1 MKHIFTFLFICLGI
15 ATYTK
20 SQNPEL
26 QNPATSNSI
35 HSLKPVA
42 DTKDLR
48 NLKIVHDTLI
58 ADMLSHISS
67 DSILSYIQHLQGY
80 GSRFLFSPGHKNIS
94 LWLQNKL
101 MSFGYTNVVL
111 DSFLVTDEWPFGSGT
126 IVTNWQYNVVAEMTG
141 TVNPGISYVIGGHYD
156 AIIYPNGDP
165 YTACPGADD
174 NASGTAATLEIA
186 RVLKEQNFSFPAT
199 VRFVL
204 FDAEELGLYGS
215 FHYVEEILS
224 GTEKPEIMF
233 NMDMIGN
240 EPSDSAWNLQLNNY
254 LGFEW
259 IGGLASQV
267 AAEYTSLSILS
278 STYNESIGSDSDPF
292 FLAGLP
298 AIFLQEDIFSPYYH
312 QLSDVDTNINE
323 KYCAEVARVA
333 CGMLMES
340 SLAPLMV
347 DFEIFNPGEGQA
359 LIPRWLPSPENNI
372 ATYRVYF
379 GSAPL
384 TYDSVYTTSDTAMIF
399 AGLEADT
406 LYYFSVSA
414 VNTEGRESMKY
425 ELSDAPALT
434 SFDQGI
440 LIVDDSEGG
449 YYNPSDST
457 VDAYYRNLCG
467 NFPVTEYDATQN
479 GPVTL
484 SLLGKYSSVV
494 WHINK
499 INIVPKLR
507 NSIVELK
514 QYMQLGGN
522 VLFTVFQP
530 ARMFEYTTDLQ
541 HTWGEGSFLHDMLKI
556 DSTRYKSSAAFIGS
570 LPLVT
575 GYTMMDVDTT
585 KTYSTYNYHLPYIEA
600 LYPSAEGTAVYSFD
614 TDYDSLTANGSMKG
628 MPVGVEY
635 RGDYNTVLLSFPLYY
650 MDSIH
655 AKAVM
660 QYILTDVFGEPVA
673 IEEENQES
681 APVNVFP
688 NPSQGTFVVRTNG
701 DVPQQ
706 QAMVIYDVTGR
717 QVFSVAGLSGD
728 ENRISTSGLQH
739 GIYFLKVTCGNQAF
753 NFPLIIV
760 E

>member
-1 MKHIFTFLFICLGI
+1 MKHIFIFLFICLSI
-15 ATYTK
+15 INSTK

-26 QNPATSNSI
+26 QKTATSKSI
-35 HSLKPVA
+35 QSLKPVEESG
-42 DTKDLR
+42 DLR

-58 ADMLSHISS
+58 ADMLFHISS
-67 DSILSYIQHLQGY
+67 DSILSYISHLQGY
-80 GSRFLFSPGHKNIS
+80 GTRFLFSPGHKNIS
-94 LWLQNKL
+94 LWLQHKL
-101 MSFGYTNVVL
+101 ISFGYTNVIL
-111 DSFLVTDEWPFGSGT
+111 DSFLVTDEWPFGSG
-126 IVTNWQYNVVAEMTG
+126 IVVTNWQYNVVAEMAG
-141 TVNPGISYVIGGHYD
+141 TVSPEISYVIGGHYD
-156 AIIYPNGDP
+156 AIVYPNGDP

-215 FHYVEEILS
+215 HHFVDEILA

-254 LGFEW
+254 VGFER

-267 AAEYTSLSILS
+267 AAEYTSLSTLS
-278 STYNESIGSDSDPF
+278 TTYDQSIGSDSDPF

-298 AIFLQEDIFSPYYH
+298 AIFFQEDIFSPYYH
-312 QLSDVDTNINE
+312 QMSDVDTNINE
-323 KYCAEVARVA
+323 KYCAEVARAA

-347 DFEIFNPGEGQA
+347 NFEVFNPGDGQT
-359 LIPRWLPSPENNI
+359 LIPRWKPAPENNI

-379 GSAPL
+379 GSSPL
-384 TYDSVYTTSDTAMIF
+384 TYDTIYTTADTSLVLS
-399 AGLEADT
+399 GLETDS

-425 ELSDAPALT
+425 ELSDAPAFAT
-434 SFDQGI
+434 FDQGI

-449 YYNPSDST
+449 YYNPSDSA
-457 VDAYYRNLCG
+457 VDAFYRNLCG

-484 SLLGKYSSVV
+484 SILGKYSSVV
-494 WHINK
+494 WHINR

-507 NSIVELK
+507 NSITELK
-514 QYMQLGGN
+514 QYLQLGGN
-522 VLFTVFQP
+522 ALFTVFQP
-530 ARMFEYTTDLQ
+530 AKMFENNAALH

-556 DSTRYKSSAAFIGS
+556 DSTRYKSSAVFIGS
-570 LPLVT
+570 LPLVS
-575 GYTMMDVDTT
+575 GYTMLQVDTT
-585 KTYSTYNYHLPYIEA
+585 KTFPTYNYHLPYIEA

-650 MDSIH
+650 MDSIQ

-660 QYILTDVFGEPVA
+660 QHILVDVFGEPA
-673 IEEENQES
+673 FIAEENQES
-681 APVNVFP
+681 QPASVFP
-688 NPSQGTFVVRTNG
+688 NPSQGSFVIRTNG
-701 DVPQQ
+701 NVPQQ
-706 QAMVIYDVTGR
+706 QAVDIFDVTGR
-717 QVFSVAGLSGD
+717 QVFSVTGLSGN
-728 ENRISTSGLQH
+728 ENSICTSGLQH
-739 GIYFLKVTCGNQAF
+739 GIYFLKVTCGNQAY
-753 NFPLIIV
+753 NLPLIIAR
-760 E
+760 

>member
-1 MKHIFTFLFICLGI
+1 MKHIFTFLFICLSI

-20 SQNPEL
+20 SQNPAFPR
-26 QNPATSNSI
+26 PAIGNGI
-35 HSLKPVA
+35 HSMKPEAGNQDV
-42 DTKDLR
+42 R
-48 NLKIVHDTLI
+48 NSKMVHDTLI

-80 GSRFLFSPGHKNIS
+80 GTRFLFSPGHKNIS

-101 MSFGYTNVVL
+101 ISFGYTNVVL
-111 DSFLVTDEWPFGSGT
+111 DSFLVNDEWPFGSGT
-126 IVTNWQYNVVAEMTG
+126 FVTNWQYNVVAEISG
-141 TVNPGISYVIGGHYD
+141 TVSPEISYVMGGHYD
-156 AIIYPNGDP
+156 CIIYPSGDP
-165 YTACPGADD
+165 YAACPGADD

-186 RVLKEQNFSFPAT
+186 RVLKEQNFSFPTT

-215 FHYVEEILS
+215 RHFVEEILA
-224 GTEKPEIMF
+224 GTDRPEIMF
-233 NMDMIGN
+233 NMDMIGH

-259 IGGLASQV
+259 IGGLASQI
-267 AAEYTSLSILS
+267 ATEYTSLGTLS

-312 QLSDVDTNINE
+312 QMSDVDTNINE
-323 KYCAEVARVA
+323 QYCAEVARVA

-347 DFEIFNPGEGQA
+347 KFEIFNPGDGQT
-359 LIPRWLPSPENNI
+359 LIPRWQAAPENNI
-372 ATYRVYF
+372 AAYQVYF
-379 GSAPL
+379 GTSPL
-384 TYDSVYTTSDTAMIF
+384 TYDTVYTTADTSLIF
-399 AGLEADT
+399 SGLETDS

-414 VNTEGRESMKY
+414 VNTDGRESMKY
-425 ELSDAPALT
+425 ELNDAPAIT
-434 SFDQGI
+434 TFDQGI

-449 YYNPSDST
+449 YYNPSDSS

-479 GPVTL
+479 GPLTL
-484 SLLGKYSSVV
+484 SMLGKYSSVI

-499 INIVPKLR
+499 VNIVPKLR
-507 NSIVELK
+507 SSIVELK
-514 QYMQLGGN
+514 QYLQLGGN

-530 ARMFEYTTDLQ
+530 AKMFEYTIDLQ
-541 HTWGEGSFLHDMLKI
+541 HTWGKGSFLHDMLKI

-570 LPLVT
+570 LPLVN
-575 GYTMMDVDTT
+575 GYNMLHVDST
-585 KTYSTYNYHLPYIEA
+585 KTFSTYNYHLPYIEA
-600 LYPSAEGTAVYSFD
+600 LYPSAEGTAVYSYD

-650 MDSIH
+650 MGSVQ
-655 AKAVM
+655 AKDLM
-660 QYILTDVFGEPVA
+660 QYILADVFGESPA
-673 IEEENQES
+673 FISEENREI
-681 APVNVFP
+681 APLSVFP
-688 NPSQGTFVVRTNG
+688 NPSQGSFVVRTNE
-701 DVPQQ
+701 DLSQHAVT
-706 QAMVIYDVTGR
+706 IYDVTGR
-717 QVFSVAGLSGD
+717 QVFSVTGLSGN
-728 ENRISTSGLQH
+728 ENRISTSGLQD
-739 GIYFLKVTCGNQAF
+739 GIYFLKVTCGNQDI
-753 NFPLIIV
+753 NLPLIIV
-760 E
+760 K